1 MRPDNL
7 SKSRVLVV
15 DDVKANIDILVTAL
29 RNDYRVSVATNG
41 PTALAQ
47 VKANPP
53 DLILLDIVM
62 PEMDGYEV
70 CAELKADPVSQMIPV
85 IFITAMNEI
94 DDKSKGFELGAVDY
108 VTKPFQVVEVKARVR
123 THLSLKNAMQAL
135 ANQNLLLDAKV
146 RERTQTLRDTQLEI
160 IFRLSR
166 AAEYRDNETGV
177 HIKRMSHFCRA
188 LAAALDWDEDRCD
201 LFFHASP
208 MHDIGKI
215 GIPDSILLK
224 PARLNPEEWTI
235 MKTHTTIGAEILSGH
250 SSSLMQTARDIAV
263 SHHEKWNGS
272 GYPQGLSREAIPLT
286 GRIAAVCDVFDA
298 LISERPYKKAW
309 PLDDA
314 LREIRA
320 SGGTAFDPEIVDTFF
335 RVLPDILN
343 IIECFKDENLV
354 VRSPIE
360 GPSRLVPLRR
370 VPPEECCE
378 KGSAE

>member
-1 MRPDNL
+1 MVLDDL
-7 SKSRVLVV
+7 SRSRVLVV
-15 DDVKANIDILVTAL
+15 DDIKANIDILVTAL
-29 RNDYRVSVATNG
+29 RDDYRVSVATNG
-41 PTALAQ
+41 ATALAQ
-47 VKANPP
+47 VKSNPP

-62 PEMDGYEV
+62 PGMDGYEV
-70 CAELKADPVSQMIPV
+70 CSMLKADPATWAIPV

-94 DDKSKGFELGAVDY
+94 DDKTKGFQLGAVDY
-108 VTKPFQVVEVKARVR
+108 ITKPFQIVEVKARVR
-123 THLSLKNAMQAL
+123 THISLRHAMQAL
-135 ANQNLLLDAKV
+135 ADQNVLLDAKV

-188 LAAALDWDEDRCD
+188 IAGAMGWDEDRCE
-201 LFFHASP
+201 LLFHASP

-224 PARLNPEEWTI
+224 PALLNPEEWNT

-250 SSSLMQTARDIAV
+250 SSSLIKTAQEIAV

-272 GYPQGLSREAIPLT
+272 GYPMGLSGEQIPLS
-286 GRIAAVCDVFDA
+286 GRIAAVSDVFDA

-309 PLDDA
+309 PLEEA

-320 SGGTAFDPEIVDTFF
+320 SSGSAFDPKVVEAFF
-335 RVLPDILN
+335 RVLPDLLN
-343 IIECFKDENLV
+343 IIECFKDEKIV
-354 VRSPIE
+354 ARAQFE
-360 GPSRLVPLRR
+360 GTLPRLTSHYTPVSSLFA
-370 VPPEECCE
+370 EGSE
-378 KGSAE
+378 K